1 MRVAGSIRE
10 RPCGTARRT
19 ISASSD
25 VRVEPVWTQRFTGA
39 LGDEGVKQSLRLLLS
54 SPDDKVLL
62 RGTMLYLKHENDPMA
77 GAAYRQGDASDSA
90 IGIVEDFQEIELGPK
105 EYNSRLYE
113 VDVVVDLY
121 QQREMM
127 IHSTLTQ

>member
-1 MRVAGSIRE
+1 MDGIFF
-10 RPCGTARRT
+10 
-19 ISASSD
+19 IQASSD

-39 LGDEGVKQSLRLLLS
+39 LGDEGVNQSLRLLLS

-90 IGIVEDFQEIELGPK
+90 IVIVEDFQEID
-105 EYNSRLYE
+105 R
-113 VDVVVDLY
+113 
-121 QQREMM
+121 QR
-127 IHSTLTQ
+127 